1 MQKVRD
7 VHDTASSAPPVAPGG
22 NAATSSDPV
31 DPLRRSAS
39 NFCAPVLS
47 V

>member
-7 VHDTASSAPPVAPGG
+7 VHDTASSVPPVAPGG
-22 NAATSSDPV
+22 IATPSSDPV

-39 NFCAPVLS
+39 NFFAPVLS
-47 V
+47 A